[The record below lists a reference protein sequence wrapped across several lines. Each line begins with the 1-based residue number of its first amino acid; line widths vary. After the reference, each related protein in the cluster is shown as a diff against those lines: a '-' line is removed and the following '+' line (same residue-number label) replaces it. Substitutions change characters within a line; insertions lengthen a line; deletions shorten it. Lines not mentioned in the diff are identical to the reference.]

1 MNPRNPNVEME
12 SNNLVTTHLKNEKT
26 QFWVEMEK
34 ILDDIFSEQIQKHI
48 VVEENWFR
56 KIYLFNCHSTTINT
70 NIIISYFKLRSYL
83 QQSFRVL
90 KGSR

>member
-1 MNPRNPNVEME
+1 ME

-48 VVEENWFR
+48 VVEEN
-56 KIYLFNCHSTTINT
+56 
-70 NIIISYFKLRSYL
+70 
-83 QQSFRVL
+83 
-90 KGSR
+90 